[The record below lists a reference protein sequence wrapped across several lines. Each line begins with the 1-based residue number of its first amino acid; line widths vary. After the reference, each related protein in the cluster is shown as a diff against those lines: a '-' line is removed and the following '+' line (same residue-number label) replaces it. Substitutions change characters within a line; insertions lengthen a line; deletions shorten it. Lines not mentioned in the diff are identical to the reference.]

1 MEHQVKLLKNIYFK
15 EPDDIEWR
23 RWSFTDGCP
32 TGREYA
38 IYVKSDEYRSLK
50 ELTECLNACIVAT
63 YEIPIQPVAIKAEVE
78 DMNTHKIEQ
87 ILLEK

>member
-1 MEHQVKLLKNIYFK
+1 MEHQSKLLKNIYFK
-15 EPDDIEWR
+15 EQDDTEWR

-38 IYVKSDEYRSLK
+38 IYVKPEAYRSLE
-50 ELTECLNACIVAT
+50 ELASHLNSCIVAI
-63 YEIPIQPVAIKAEVE
+63 YEVPIQPVAIKAEIE

-87 ILLEK
+87 ILIVK

>member
-38 IYVKSDEYRSLK
+38 IYVKPTAYSSLSN
-50 ELTECLNACIVAT
+50 LVECLNSYIVAI
-63 YEIPIQPVAIKAEVE
+63 YEVPIQPVAIKAEIE

-87 ILLEK
+87 ILLVK